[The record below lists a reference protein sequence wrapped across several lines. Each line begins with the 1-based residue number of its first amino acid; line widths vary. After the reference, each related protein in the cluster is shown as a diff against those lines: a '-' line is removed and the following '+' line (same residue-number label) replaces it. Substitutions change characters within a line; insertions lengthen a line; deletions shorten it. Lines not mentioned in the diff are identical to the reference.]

1 MNCVETARL
10 LNAHADLELDLAD
23 SIAVEEHLDGC
34 AGCRRSFAAVQAVRA
49 AISRHGGMPPAPL
62 DLRRRLEREAAPAAM
77 GRSRRLLR
85 SPFAAAI
92 PGVLALVLAG
102 WLFFAGS
109 AQRPAEQARVVYHIA
124 NSETA
129 TAAMRNL
136 GNHLAAAPEV
146 KIIVVAHNSGVDFLL
161 SGARDEA
168 GRPFEEAVR
177 GFSRRGVQFRVC
189 HNTLERR
196 GITAGELVP
205 GTVLV
210 PSGIAEIGRL
220 QTQEGFAYLRF

>member
-10 LNAHADLELDLAD
+10 LNAHADVELGLAD

-34 AGCRRSFAAVQAVRA
+34 AGCRRSLAAVQAVRA
-49 AISRHGGMPPAPL
+49 AISRHGEMPPAPPE
-62 DLRRRLEREAAPAAM
+62 LRRRLEREARPAAI
-77 GRSRRLLR
+77 GRSQRLLR
-85 SPFAAAI
+85 SPLAAAA

-102 WLFFAGS
+102 WLFFAGPTH
-109 AQRPAEQARVVYHIA
+109 RPAPVARVVYHISS
-124 NSETA
+124 SETA

-146 KIIVVAHNSGVDFLL
+146 KIIVVAHNNGVDFLL

-168 GRPFEEAVR
+168 GQPFETAVR
-177 GFSRRGVQFRVC
+177 EFSRRGVQFRVC
-189 HNTLERR
+189 YNTLERR
-196 GITAGELVP
+196 GITAGKVVP
-205 GTVLV
+205 EAVLV